1 MGHTPP
7 HEGYEVHLL
16 CAYGLGVS
24 GSQDAVVCRL
34 NASELPWH
42 RGTFTPATRFP
53 WTTTSNSKQ
62 SVLTLLPTCKCMHY
76 EVLDG
81 GAVREMNIVDWLLLS
96 LEAMTVCS
104 SSQLMANPSK
114 ARDSGG
120 GGVKRR
126 KGTHA

>member
-1 MGHTPP
+1 MGNTPP

-53 WTTTSNSKQ
+53 WTTSSNSRQ
-62 SVLTLLPTCKCMHY
+62 SVVTLLSMCMA
-76 EVLDG
+76 VLG
-81 GAVREMNIVDWLLLS
+81 STGMASAVQKMSSNDWSIHSREAKGVW
-96 LEAMTVCS
+96 S
-104 SSQLMANPSK
+104 SSQITAIPSK
-114 ARDSGG
+114 RLRWGWSDG
-120 GGVKRR
+120 
-126 KGTHA
+126 

>member
-1 MGHTPP
+1 MCVRSWCVGFS
-7 HEGYEVHLL
+7 GR
-16 CAYGLGVS
+16 GGVS
-24 GSQDAVVCRL
+24 AKRVGIALAPGD
-34 NASELPWH
+34 
-42 RGTFTPATRFP
+42 F
-53 WTTTSNSKQ
+53 
-62 SVLTLLPTCKCMHY
+62 LTLLPTCKCMHY